1 MRCANCYTTLTP
13 QSWHSDACSPE
24 CLDWAHETYNME
36 ASEKGWDRLP
46 YNEQDVLIERWFD
59 ERTQAVKV

>member
-1 MRCANCYTTLTP
+1 
-13 QSWHSDACSPE
+13 
-24 CLDWAHETYNME
+24 ME